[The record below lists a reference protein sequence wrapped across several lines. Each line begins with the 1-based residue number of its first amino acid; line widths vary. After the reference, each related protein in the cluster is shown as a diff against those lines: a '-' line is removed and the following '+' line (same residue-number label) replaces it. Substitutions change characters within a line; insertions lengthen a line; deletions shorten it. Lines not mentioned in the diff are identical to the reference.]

1 MRALLTGATGFIG
14 SHVARLLSE
23 KGVEVTALVRPS
35 SDREALSGIRLK
47 VLLGSVTDAAVL
59 ERAVRGMD
67 YVFHIAADYRFW
79 VPDAQ
84 NMCATNV
91 EGTRLVLEAACQAG
105 VGRIVYTSSAVT
117 VRCPHDRL
125 GTEQDFL
132 QPEEARSTYQRTKI
146 LAEQV
151 AWRFIESRAPI
162 TIVNP
167 STPIG
172 SGDRR
177 PTPTGQLLIDF
188 LAGRLPAYLEATFN
202 WIAVTDVAAGHW
214 LAATEGRVGERYILG
229 HQNLS
234 LGAFLSLLG
243 EVSGRRPPRIQI
255 PYAVAWCAGA
265 CGELVGRLTGGVPRA
280 SLEGVSMARQPMRYD
295 SAKAVK
301 DLGLPQTSLRDALH
315 EAVCYFRAQR
325 TLNQGRAS

>member
-14 SHVARLLSE
+14 AHVARLLSE
-23 KGVEVTALVRPS
+23 QGVEVTALVRPS
-35 SDREALSGIRLK
+35 SDREALSGVR
-47 VLLGSVTDAAVL
+47 VNSLLGSVTDAAVL

-79 VPDAQ
+79 VPDAPT
-84 NMCATNV
+84 MYATNV
-91 EGTRLVLEAACQAG
+91 EGTRRVLEAACQAG

-117 VRCPHDRL
+117 VRCTDDRL

-132 QPEEARSTYQRTKI
+132 QAEEAKSTYQRTKI

-151 AWRFIESRAPI
+151 AWRLIESGAPI

-188 LAGRLPAYLEATFN
+188 LAGRLPAYLDATFN
-202 WIAVTDVAAGHW
+202 WIAVSDVAVGHW
-214 LAATEGRVGERYILG
+214 LAASQGRVGERYILG
-229 HQNLS
+229 HENLS
-234 LGAFLSLLG
+234 LGEFLSLLG
-243 EVSGRRPPRIQI
+243 DVSRRRPPRMKI
-255 PYAVAWCAGA
+255 PYVAAWCAGV
-265 CGELVGRLTGGVPRA
+265 CGEFAGRLTGQVPRA
-280 SLEGVSMARQPMRYD
+280 SLEGVRMARQPMRYD
-295 SAKAVK
+295 SSKAVK
-301 DLGLPQTSLRDALH
+301 DLGLPQSPLRDAMD
-315 EAVCYFRAQR
+315 EAVAWFRAQR
-325 TLNQGRAS
+325 SLNQGCVP